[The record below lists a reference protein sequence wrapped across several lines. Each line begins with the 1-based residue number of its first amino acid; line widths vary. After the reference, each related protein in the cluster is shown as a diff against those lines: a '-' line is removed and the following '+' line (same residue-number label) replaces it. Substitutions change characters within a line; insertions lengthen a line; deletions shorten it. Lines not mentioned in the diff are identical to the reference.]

1 MLELGAGGL
10 GLRTDGQCPE
20 SRVRVYHSILFHLPS
35 VRPLWSRSDEGFALQ
50 DVKRAG
56 NEPRKP
62 MGSKEC
68 YDWSLSGRCRSG
80 LLGIRAWTQEM
91 ETALPLRV
99 RVHSAFLG
107 DHKSRA
113 Q

>member
-1 MLELGAGGL
+1 MASVQSPELEFTALHPIPFAKCPSFMVKVRRGL
-10 GLRTDGQCPE
+10 CSPE
-20 SRVRVYHSILFHLPS
+20 CQKGR
-35 VRPLWSRSDEGFALQ
+35 E
-50 DVKRAG
+50 
-56 NEPRKP
+56 RKP

-99 RVHSAFLG
+99 RMHSAFLG
-107 DHKSRA
+107 DPKSKA